1 MAEIAVIN
9 LLVEF
14 TPLLL
19 DELQTLAGVRVE
31 LDAIKDD
38 LESMRALLMDAD
50 RRQESEQGVKI
61 WVRQV
66 REVAYDIE
74 DVLDKFGRS
83 KVRPCGPEYD
93 GFFPYI
99 LHHAKKLIARR
110 RTSDKIR
117 SIKLRLEAISRRR
130 GDFILAPMVVDTHPR
145 GTHELQMNAALFAE
159 ESPETQRS
167 VGGESVAV
175 RRETGGLVRGW
186 DGGPRHNHAGS
197 ESLRRSTVRGML
209 RFLPLDYRL
218 RVPRNCRPL
227 RSNG

>member
-1 MAEIAVIN
+1 MAEIAVFN

-14 TPLLL
+14 SPLLL

-66 REVAYDIE
+66 RELAYDIE
-74 DVLDKFGRS
+74 DVLDKFRRS

-145 GTHELQMNAALFAE
+145 GIHELQMNAALFAE
-159 ESPETQRS
+159 ESGDAKISWWRVCCS
-167 VGGESVAV
+167 AK
-175 RRETGGLVRGW
+175 RNGW
-186 DGGPRHNHAGS
+186 SCPRLGWGAS
-197 ESLRRSTVRGML
+197 A
-209 RFLPLDYRL
+209 
-218 RVPRNCRPL
+218 
-227 RSNG
+227 